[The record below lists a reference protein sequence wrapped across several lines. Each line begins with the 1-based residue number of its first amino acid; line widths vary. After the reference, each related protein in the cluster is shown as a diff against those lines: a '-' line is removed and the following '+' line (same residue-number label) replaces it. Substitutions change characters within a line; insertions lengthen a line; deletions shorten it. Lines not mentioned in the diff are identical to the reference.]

1 MPTPP
6 PPPSFTS
13 PALNETHDPSLRSWV
28 ESANDPASEFPIQ
41 NLPLCSFQAQHD
53 GHSHTHLGLAIGDS
67 ILDVSMLN
75 EAGFFQDDKHLAGM
89 LRYPWWDAVAMAPR
103 DEQALSPIARIRRVA
118 QQFLRADANAGQ
130 QARRLREKAIRPMA
144 GTRFMP
150 PARMFNYT
158 DFYASIHH
166 ARTVGSMFRP
176 DNPLLPNYKHVPIGY
191 HGRAS
196 SIVVSGTPITRPSG
210 QQSPPENDPSAQPAF
225 GPCKMLDYEL
235 EVGMVVGTPNKLGTP
250 VPISQAREH
259 ILGLCLVNDWSAR
272 DMQKWEY
279 QPLGPFLAKNFATT
293 ISPFIVTIEALEP
306 FRCAPTARPANDPR
320 PLPYLFDETDQQS
333 GSFDLILEAWLTS
346 EQMRAKGGEGGK
358 PALLSRSHAFRD
370 LYWTLAQLLTHHTS
384 NGCNLLAGDL
394 LASGTVSGEAA
405 NERGCLLELTWKG
418 TGPDGKP
425 LPRKPITLPTGETRT
440 FLADGDE
447 VTLRGY
453 CAREGYRT
461 IGFGM
466 CAGRVEA
473 TGG

>member
-1 MPTPP
+1 MGLKVARSQMLRAFNSPCPLLHRPPPSP
-6 PPPSFTS
+6 PPPSTRPTILPFAPGSNRPT
-13 PALNETHDPSLRSWV
+13 T
-28 ESANDPASEFPIQ
+28 PASEFPIQ

-103 DEQALSPIARIRRVA
+103 DEQGLSPIARIRRVA

-196 SIVVSGTPITRPSG
+196 SIVVSGTPISRPSG
-210 QQSPPENDPSAQPAF
+210 QQSPPENDPNAQPTF

-235 EVGMVVGTPNKLGTP
+235 EVGMVVGTPNKLGSP

-320 PLPYLFDETDQQS
+320 PLPYLFDEGDQQS

-346 EQMRAKGGEGGK
+346 EQMRAKGGEGGQARA
-358 PALLSRSHAFRD
+358 ALAQPRISRSLLDACAIAHAPHQQR
-370 LYWTLAQLLTHHTS
+370 LQPAR
-384 NGCNLLAGDL
+384 GRPARVGDGL
-394 LASGTVSGEAA
+394 G
-405 NERGCLLELTWKG
+405 RG
-418 TGPDGKP
+418 
-425 LPRKPITLPTGETRT
+425 
-440 FLADGDE
+440 
-447 VTLRGY
+447 
-453 CAREGYRT
+453 RE
-461 IGFGM
+461 
-466 CAGRVEA
+466 
-473 TGG
+473 